1 MDSHRSDYAFSLTAV
16 FDFVVV
22 VVVVSAGTVF
32 LLALLFGASELSV
45 DGLFSHRFN
54 VNFLTS
60 VGVYSKQGID
70 VMIPFTLS

>member
-1 MDSHRSDYAFSLTAV
+1 MDSYIDHAFSLTAV
-16 FDFVVV
+16 VDFVIG
-22 VVVVSAGTVF
+22 AGTVF

-70 VMIPFTLS
+70 VIVPLTLS